1 MPMGTLPMG
10 TNRESEFCHF
20 YIVYI
25 LAFRFT
31 IIKDNSFVSMRICS
45 LCEITRLIDIVLNGD
60 RSDCDVMNL
69 SLVNEARAYIL

>member
-20 YIVYI
+20 CIVYI

-31 IIKDNSFVSMRICS
+31 IIKDNSFVSMRLCS
-45 LCEITRLIDIVLNGD
+45 FFEITRLKDNVRNKIE
-60 RSDCDVMNL
+60 VMATL
-69 SLVNEARAYIL
+69 